1 MVHASAV
8 LFGDPADA
16 ADAAVPAVADEP
28 PPAAAVP
35 AEMLDDELPEQAV
48 RLSAHRPAPN
58 VASCV
63 YLRID
68 EVVMRIAKQ
77 LAVMAE

>member
-8 LFGDPADA
+8 LSGDPADA
-16 ADAAVPAVADEP
+16 ADAAPAVADEP
-28 PPAAAVP
+28 PPAAAVL
-35 AEMLDDELPEQAV
+35 AETVDEELPEQAV
-48 RLSAHRPAPN
+48 RLSTHRPAPN

-63 YLRID
+63 YLRIV